1 MIFRSQDNK
10 PVEVNFGNFL
20 CILRGSN
27 LGLTPVKLRDGTE
40 VWLKAT
46 EKEILE
52 AVKESG

>member
-1 MIFRSQDNK
+1 MVFRTQDSRQ
-10 PVEVNFGNFL
+10 VEVNFGNFV

-27 LGLTPVKLRDGTE
+27 LGLTPVKLKDGTE

-52 AVKESG
+52 AVKQG